1 MGAFINGWSS
11 IICFGSSTLLNKS
24 PRISSPGFLV
34 LRGSMAFSSWTLV
47 LREPSIS
54 ASLNTLSVNFLSKEG
69 DILFLKSFFCLAIS
83 FGSAPRFPNAGSNPN
98 LLKKSLS
105 LALAPNDSDI
115 SFAFTLAILALDP
128 LANFFCISLPLA
140 ISATSFLLSLT
151 SFTISSSEKR
161 NPFFRIFFLNFI
173 SSFNSASVRLSTKRS
188 FFIILLSTG
197 STGLTFNKLSSLDS
211 LDKLS
216 VVAPVNRLLA
226 RAPER
231 GAPRTA
237 AILPRNPPAAGTI
250 DFTIIE

>member
-1 MGAFINGWSS
+1 M
-11 IICFGSSTLLNKS
+11 
-24 PRISSPGFLV
+24 
-34 LRGSMAFSSWTLV
+34 
-47 LREPSIS
+47 
-54 ASLNTLSVNFLSKEG
+54 
-69 DILFLKSFFCLAIS
+69 
-83 FGSAPRFPNAGSNPN
+83 
-98 LLKKSLS
+98 KKSLS

-173 SSFNSASVRLSTKRS
+173 SSFNSASVRSSLTSLIKRS
-188 FFIILLSTG
+188 FFNLLSVG
-197 STGLTFNKLSSLDS
+197 STGLIFNKLSSSVNS

>member
-1 MGAFINGWSS
+1 
-11 IICFGSSTLLNKS
+11 
-24 PRISSPGFLV
+24 
-34 LRGSMAFSSWTLV
+34 MAFSSWTLV

-115 SFAFTLAILALDP
+115 SFAFTFAILALDP
-128 LANFFCISLPLA
+128 LAIFFCIVLPLA
-140 ISATSFLLSLT
+140 SC
-151 SFTISSSEKR
+151 TISSSEKR

-188 FFIILLSTG
+188 VFNNLLSVG
-197 STGLTFNKLSSLDS
+197 STGLTFNKLSSSVNS